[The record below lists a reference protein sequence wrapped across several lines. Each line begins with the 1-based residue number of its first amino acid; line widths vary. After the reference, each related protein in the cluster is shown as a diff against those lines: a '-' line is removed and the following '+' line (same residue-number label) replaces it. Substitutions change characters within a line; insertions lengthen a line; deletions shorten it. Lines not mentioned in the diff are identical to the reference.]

1 MNSFEVLLPCIACAV
16 KPVSNEDLVAAA
28 RPINPCGEKLGY
40 DSRALLT
47 MVHSSTSLVKALPI
61 LISLHTCS
69 VMSSVYLLAP
79 VSLLCCHPWAPNLRR
94 RFRMQLDDRTF
105 RLFRH
110 DVHHAYLLLH
120 QAFLQLPPIQLLTLE
135 PMPLPCHE
143 DLNQPPPLEPYTAS
157 TPPLQSEIEVPSDHE
172 EEDNKIFMLATDQQL
187 PHLAPQAKF
196 PSPVRHVPAPD
207 ATELP
212 MPSTIPSKSPL
223 RSPPDTT
230 RRHRRTTKPRKDKEP
245 ANAVHHDP
253 GLL

>member
-1 MNSFEVLLPCIACAV
+1 
-16 KPVSNEDLVAAA
+16 
-28 RPINPCGEKLGY
+28 
-40 DSRALLT
+40 
-47 MVHSSTSLVKALPI
+47 
-61 LISLHTCS
+61 
-69 VMSSVYLLAP
+69 
-79 VSLLCCHPWAPNLRR
+79 
-94 RFRMQLDDRTF
+94 MQLDDRTF

-245 ANAVHHDP
+245 AKRRPSRSRSPMMSPRPWTEDDLNCLKDLKGNTTAKHSWKVIASKLGRSEPDVKSKRNEIKKVT
-253 GLL
+253 